1 MPLLTVNGTEL
12 YYELRGGGPPVLLIM
27 GFTGDGGNFKTLAD
41 LLADAFTVICYDR
54 RGNGRSP
61 RPAGWATTS
70 PEEQADDAAALLTA
84 LGLAPAAVYGSSAGA
99 TFALCLLIR
108 NPEVVRGAVLHEP
121 ALVRLFDDPGARGA
135 ATAVVREGME
145 AGGLPV
151 ALERLFCWV
160 AGDANWE
167 RLEPAL
173 RERMRATAETFFGV
187 ELGSYEGFLPD
198 DETLAAT
205 AVPVMV
211 LVSEQTHAVYGQA
224 AGRLAQR
231 LGVEVTHTPGTHM
244 AYHDHPHELAETI
257 RPFLRQLSRIAVS

>member
-1 MPLLTVNGTEL
+1 LTI
-12 YYELRGGGPPVLLIM
+12 R
-27 GFTGDGGNFKTLAD
+27 A
-41 LLADAFTVICYDR
+41 R
-54 RGNGRSP
+54 R
-61 RPAGWATTS
+61 
-70 PEEQADDAAALLTA
+70 
-84 LGLAPAAVYGSSAGA
+84 
-99 TFALCLLIR
+99 
-108 NPEVVRGAVLHEP
+108 
-121 ALVRLFDDPGARGA
+121 A